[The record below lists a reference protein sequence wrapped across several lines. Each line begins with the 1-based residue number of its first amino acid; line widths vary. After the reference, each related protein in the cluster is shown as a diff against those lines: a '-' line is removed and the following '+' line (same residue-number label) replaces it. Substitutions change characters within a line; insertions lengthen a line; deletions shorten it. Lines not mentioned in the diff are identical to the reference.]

1 MPVEEITGVAF
12 PGLNDP
18 KDAGVFGHIL
28 AEIGEC
34 CSIQLNEAGYFKE
47 GECAGV
53 LSAYRSGLSAGCE
66 PGNPSADFVAF
77 TAETQAKA
85 HGLSAELEV
94 FRMQKLLRWALG
106 DRVRC
111 WTFGLLP
118 GAVDGLYRQS
128 ETARV
133 VCGYLACPSLLG
145 GEVSIV
151 HTTSVNPVAALV
163 ASAWIQQELTAL
175 GDGDAPFLFPLMV
188 DLPSWLTTLQRHFGV
203 K

>member
-12 PGLNDP
+12 PGLNAP
-18 KDAGVFGHIL
+18 KEAGVFGHVL
-28 AEIGEC
+28 AAIGEC
-34 CSIQLNEAGYFKE
+34 CSVHLNEAGYFTE

-53 LSAYRSGLSAGCE
+53 LKAYQSGLSVCCE
-66 PGNPSADFVAF
+66 PWNPAADFVAF

-85 HGLSAELEV
+85 HGLSAEVEV
-94 FRMQKLLRWALG
+94 SRMQKLLRWALG

-118 GAVDGLYRQS
+118 GAVEGLYRQC

-133 VCGYLACPSLLG
+133 VSGYLACPSMLG
-145 GEVSIV
+145 GELSIV

-163 ASAWIQQELTAL
+163 AAAWIQQELTAH
-175 GDGDAPFLFPLMV
+175 GDGDAPFMFPLMV
-188 DLPSWLTTLQRHFGV
+188 DRPFWLTTLQRHLGA